1 MMFYEEKKEKANL
14 SFRPFSI
21 TDVSAWHCRT
31 GRWHIMPVEERYLL
45 AEQAGRKRQSE
56 RDREN
61 KGEVVEKRELN
72 RE

>member
-1 MMFYEEKKEKANL
+1 
-14 SFRPFSI
+14 
-21 TDVSAWHCRT
+21 
-31 GRWHIMPVEERYLL
+31 MPVEERYLL